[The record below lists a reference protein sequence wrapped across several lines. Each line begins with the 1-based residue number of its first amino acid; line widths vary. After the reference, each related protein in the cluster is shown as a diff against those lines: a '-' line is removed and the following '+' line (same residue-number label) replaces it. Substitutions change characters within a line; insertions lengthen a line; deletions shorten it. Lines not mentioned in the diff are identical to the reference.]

1 MRKELIG
8 ICLCL
13 LLVGP
18 AVLATGTI
26 TAKANHP
33 ESIKV
38 TTNDVVF
45 NNGGEFRATLGMRG
59 TRDARVFLTGSYT
72 QRNGTIVLAGLAKF
86 SGSELEHRFRGIS
99 HNKMF
104 LIQIAMN
111 TQRTTLVGRYTSY
124 TRDDHTFTG
133 VWKGV
138 NGRLQGTSGWMTG
151 QFYTRF

>member
-18 AVLATGTI
+18 AILAAGTI
-26 TAKANHP
+26 TTKANHA

-38 TTNDVVF
+38 TKNDVILT
-45 NNGGEFRATLGMRG
+45 NEGEFRATLGVRG
-59 TRDARVFLTGSYT
+59 TRDAKVFLTGSYT
-72 QRNGTIVLAGLAKF
+72 LRNGTTVLAGMAKF
-86 SGSELEHRFRGIS
+86 SGSELEHRFKGIS

-111 TQRTTLVGRYTSY
+111 TQRTTLVGRYTLY

-138 NGRLQGTSGWMTG
+138 NGRLQDTSGWITG
-151 QFYTRF
+151 QFYTRL